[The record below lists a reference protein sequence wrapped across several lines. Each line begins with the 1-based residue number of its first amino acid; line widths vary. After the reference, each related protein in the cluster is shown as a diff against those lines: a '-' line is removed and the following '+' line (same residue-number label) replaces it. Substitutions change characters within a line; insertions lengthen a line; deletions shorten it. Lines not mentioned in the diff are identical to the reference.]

1 MEFVGNQINFK
12 TVLATLTVAFF
23 IGRINLFEGTFPAT
37 VALITVMVA
46 VSTVYIYLVP
56 VIAVAMLTYGGAVLN
71 LYGDM
76 MAMIFCGIFFLFF
89 HNHRFTINQRTSV
102 AVAAVI
108 VFNCAYYAYGHLTY
122 LLSIETMIKETI
134 AVIVFIV
141 GRFLISM
148 LNRFVGRLMDRRKVD
163 ISIKTF
169 VKSLVNILL
178 TILLIISVVGAL
190 GVETTSFA
198 ALLASAGVAVGM
210 ALSGNL
216 QNFAGGLI
224 VLLFKPYKV
233 GDWIESQGVS
243 GTVKEI
249 QIFHTILTTGDNKVI
264 YIPNGAMSSG
274 VVTNYNTQTTR
285 RVEWIVGVDYGED
298 YDKVQQIVTDILAA
312 DKRILKDPAPFIA
325 LHALDASSVNVVARV
340 WVNSADYWGV
350 YFDINKAIYATFNEK
365 GINFPFPQLTVH
377 QGN

>member
-1 MEFVGNQINFK
+1 MLLLLQ
-12 TVLATLTVAFF
+12 ATQAADSVQVAADEL
-23 IGRINLFEGTFPAT
+23 IKEAIANADGLDKLS
-37 VALITVMVA
+37 LITQQL
-46 VSTVYIYLVP
+46 I
-56 VIAVAMLTYGGAVLN
+56 
-71 LYGDM
+71 D
-76 MAMIFCGIFFLFF
+76 FGIRAGERIL
-89 HNHRFTINQRTSV
+89 
-102 AVAAVI
+102 
-108 VFNCAYYAYGHLTY
+108 
-122 LLSIETMIKETI
+122 I

-148 LNRFVGRLMDRRKVD
+148 LNKFVGRLMDKRKVD

-169 VKSLVNILL
+169 VKSLVNITL
-178 TILLIISVVGAL
+178 TVLLIISVVGAL

-249 QIFHTILTTGDNKVI
+249 QIFHTILTTADNKVI
-264 YIPNGAMSSG
+264 YVPNGAMSSG
-274 VVTNYNTQTTR
+274 VVTNYSNQVTR

-298 YDKVQQIVTDILAA
+298 YEKVQKIVYDILAV
-312 DKRILKDPAPFIA
+312 DQRILPLWLFMRWTPA
-325 LHALDASSVNVVARV
+325 V
-340 WVNSADYWGV
+340 
-350 YFDINKAIYATFNEK
+350 
-365 GINFPFPQLTVH
+365 
-377 QGN
+377 

>member
-1 MEFVGNQINFK
+1 MLLLFQATQVVDSTQVAADK
-12 TVLATLTVAFF
+12 VL
-23 IGRINLFEGTFPAT
+23 EQAT
-37 VALITVMVA
+37 VQAEGLDKLTIITQQLLDFGIRAGERILIAAL
-46 VSTVYIYLVP
+46 
-56 VIAVAMLTYGGAVLN
+56 
-71 LYGDM
+71 
-76 MAMIFCGIFFLFF
+76 
-89 HNHRFTINQRTSV
+89 
-102 AVAAVI
+102 
-108 VFNCAYYAYGHLTY
+108 
-122 LLSIETMIKETI
+122 
-134 AVIVFIV
+134 VFIV
-141 GRFLISM
+141 GRFLISI
-148 LNRFVGRLMDRRKVD
+148 LNKFIRRLMDKRKVD

-249 QIFHTILTTGDNKVI
+249 QIFHTILTTGDNKTI

-285 RVEWIVGVDYGED
+285 RVEWIIGIDYGED
-298 YDKVQQIVTDILAA
+298 YEKVRQIVSDILTA
-312 DKRILKDPAPFIA
+312 DKRILTNPAPFVA
-325 LHALDASSVNVVARV
+325 LHALDASSVNVIARV
-340 WVNSADYWGV
+340 WVNSSDYWGV
-350 YFDINKAIYATFNEK
+350 YFDINKTVYETFNKE

>member
-1 MEFVGNQINFK
+1 MLLLLQ
-12 TVLATLTVAFF
+12 ATQAADSVQVAADKL
-23 IGRINLFEGTFPAT
+23 IVQTIANAEGLDKLS
-37 VALITVMVA
+37 LITKQ
-46 VSTVYIYLVP
+46 LV
-56 VIAVAMLTYGGAVLN
+56 G
-71 LYGDM
+71 
-76 MAMIFCGIFFLFF
+76 FGIRAGERIL
-89 HNHRFTINQRTSV
+89 
-102 AVAAVI
+102 
-108 VFNCAYYAYGHLTY
+108 
-122 LLSIETMIKETI
+122 I
-134 AVIVFIV
+134 AVIVFII
-141 GRFLISM
+141 GRFLISI
-148 LNRFVGRLMDRRKVD
+148 LNKFIRRLLDRRKVD

-169 VKSLVNILL
+169 IKSLVNITL

-249 QIFHTILTTGDNKVI
+249 QIFHTILATGDNKVI

-285 RVEWIVGVDYGED
+285 RVEWIVGIDYGED
-298 YDKVQQIVTDILAA
+298 YNKVEQIVRDILAA
-312 DKRILKDPAPFIA
+312 DSRILNEPAPFIA

-340 WVNSADYWGV
+340 WVDNGDYWGV
-350 YFDINKAIYATFNEK
+350 YFDINKAIYETFNEK
-365 GINFPFPQLTVH
+365 GVNFPFPQLTVH